1 MKKIFFITFY
11 FSVIFSQ
18 NISQNGLE
26 LTKIDNF
33 SISVE
38 KLNDIS
44 KEIGLTRKKIIETV
58 ELKLTEN
65 KTPPN
70 NNFKKNSF
78 LINIE
83 CLPINYSDGR
93 STGMYVYNIQT
104 NFIRPVTFNK
114 SENLFSL
121 SKASVWNNYS
131 SGFTNNSFTIIN
143 DVLEMVDKFSSDFDL
158 IIGKNLRYIWQDN
171 LREPKNSIS
180 RLSKTSFTYEKV
192 VLSGKD
198 YYHNTLNQVS
208 IPGGGEWMVKR
219 NVYEKVI
226 EKFGYFSPNAP
237 TVEFFCHRA
246 SAYFSKKVILID
258 YPVFING
265 RKAKSIGNFL
275 NKNNSVEF
283 DWGFENPNGKWEY
296 CPIKTYNYITISH
309 EGALSVKELTSVG
322 NVSKY
327 LWGKEYMRMLL
338 NEQYGVDN
346 TNKTPII
353 RNLYLSVIK
362 NYPIGSC
369 IGFFKYTMLKAL
381 KKFNKILFH
390 RPNKNNK
397 NQFSI
402 ILKENYLNCEVIGV
416 KNISDL
422 SEWFLTVSKRFN

>member
-1 MKKIFFITFY
+1 MKKPKYSI
-11 FSVIFSQ
+11 VIPSYNGYQGLKETLPYMLAINRDDFEIV
-18 NISQNGLE
+18 ISDNHSTDGLWE
-26 LTKIDNF
+26 YLSNLSD
-33 SISVE
+33 E
-38 KLNDIS
+38 KL
-44 KEIGLTRKKIIETV
+44 KIFKPERFLPHS
-58 ELKLTEN
+58 EHL
-65 KTPPN
+65 
-70 NNFKKNSF
+70 NFA
-78 LINIE
+78 
-83 CLPINYSDGR
+83 Y
-93 STGMYVYNIQT
+93 
-104 NFIRPVTFNK
+104 
-114 SENLFSL
+114 
-121 SKASVWNNYS
+121 SKANGEWIGHLGDDDLIMGNR
-131 SGFTNNSFTIIN
+131 FEIF
-143 DVLEMVDKFSSDFDL
+143 DKFSSHFDL

-180 RLSKTSFTYEKV
+180 RLSKTNFTYETV
-192 VLSGKD
+192 VFSGKD
-198 YYHNTLNQVS
+198 YYHNILNQVS

-283 DWGFENPNGKWEY
+283 DWKFENPNGKWEY
-296 CPIKTYNYITISH
+296 CPIQTYNYYTISH
-309 EGALSVKELTSVG
+309 DGALSIKEHTSVG

-327 LWGKEYMRMLL
+327 FWGKEYMRMLL
-338 NEQYGVDN
+338 DKQYGVDN

-353 RNLYLSVIK
+353 RDLYLNVIK

-369 IGFFKYTMLKAL
+369 IGFFKYTLLKAL
-381 KKFNKILFH
+381 IKLNKILFH
-390 RPNKNNK
+390 QPNKNNK

-416 KNISDL
+416 KNITDL
-422 SEWFLTVSKRFN
+422 SEWFLIVSKRFN